1 MAAAKT
7 AYPFARRM
15 DANVL
20 SIGIWGTLKPKIS
33 PCCGGDISR
42 RREHMSPNGLDAA
55 ALRFMPIRCAGAS
68 LPGIYLVS

>member
-33 PCCGGDISR
+33 PCCGGGHIPAS
-42 RREHMSPNGLDAA
+42 
-55 ALRFMPIRCAGAS
+55 GA
-68 LPGIYLVS
+68 YVAKWA